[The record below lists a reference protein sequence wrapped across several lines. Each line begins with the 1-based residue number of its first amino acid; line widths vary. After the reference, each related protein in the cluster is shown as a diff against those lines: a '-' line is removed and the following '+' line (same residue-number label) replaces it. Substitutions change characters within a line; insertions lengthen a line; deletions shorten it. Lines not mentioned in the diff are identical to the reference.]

1 MWQRIG
7 MPYEQALALAAGPA
21 EAVLEALVILDRLQA
36 GPLAA
41 MARLRLRKL
50 GVRRVPRGPRATTRN
65 NPGGLTQREVQV
77 LRLLVSGYT
86 NPQLAHKLHLSAKTV
101 DHHVSSILEKL
112 DVHTRTEA
120 VAAAF
125 GLGIVQSGS

>member
-1 MWQRIG
+1 
-7 MPYEQALALAAGPA
+7 MPDRSPGAESGRRASGSGPLAGVRVVEFAGLGP
-21 EAVLEALVILDRLQA
+21 

-50 GVRRVPRGPRATTRN
+50 GVRGVPRGPRAATRS
-65 NPGGLTQREVQV
+65 NPAGLTQREVQV

-86 NPQLAHKLHLSAKTV
+86 NPQLARKLHLSAKTI

-112 DVHTRTEA
+112 DVRTRTEA

-125 GLGIVQSGS
+125 GLGIV